1 MKQVKRKNREIVDR
15 QNKRIKSYCTQSYS
29 YGSMT
34 FWKNVDFWKSIALYT
49 AIIILFLYF
58 IN

>member
-1 MKQVKRKNREIVDR
+1 MKRIERKKGEIVDR

-49 AIIILFLYF
+49 AIIILFWYF